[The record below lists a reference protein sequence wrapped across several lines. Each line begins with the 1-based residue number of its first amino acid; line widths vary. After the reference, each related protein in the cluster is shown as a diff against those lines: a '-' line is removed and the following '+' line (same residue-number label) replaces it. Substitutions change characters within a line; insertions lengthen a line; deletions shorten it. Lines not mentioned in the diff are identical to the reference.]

1 MIASGGRWRGVWA
14 GSGRFLEGWGH
25 EAAMGTCALRDG
37 GERPA
42 SGLAHWWGL
51 GVFLLKA
58 TRSHHHRASLV
69 LYSPVEPVGLTIH
82 IQP

>member
-1 MIASGGRWRGVWA
+1 MIAGGGRWRGIWA
-14 GSGRFLEGWGH
+14 GLGRYGMGH
-25 EAAMGTCALRDG
+25 EAVMGMRALRDG